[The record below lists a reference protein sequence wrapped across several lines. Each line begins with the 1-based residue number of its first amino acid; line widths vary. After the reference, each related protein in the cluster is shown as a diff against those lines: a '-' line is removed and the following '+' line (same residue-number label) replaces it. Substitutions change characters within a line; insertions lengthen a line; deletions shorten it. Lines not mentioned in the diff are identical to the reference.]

1 MYITES
7 TELSNWMDR
16 ASLDGRY
23 GIDIEFIRERTYYP
37 QLALIQISVG
47 SDLALLDPLGDVDL
61 SPLIATVDDPAI
73 IKVVHAGS
81 QDLEIL
87 ENLSG
92 SIPRAVFDTQIA
104 SAFIGLGL
112 QPSYA
117 ATCGQLLDVVVEKG
131 ESWTDWLRRPLTQ
144 AQEIYALDDVRHL
157 LPLHDVLVSQLEKEG
172 RLPWAL
178 DEMKK
183 YERDTTYH
191 PPLDVQVRKVKRSGT
206 LKERGLGLLGELFRW
221 REDEAQKKDRPRRRI
236 ISDEVLVE
244 VARRS
249 PPDEDGLRKIRG
261 LDPRDLRRHGTGLLA
276 AVARGNAIE
285 EGDLPVILR
294 RRRLEP
300 QEEAAVEL
308 ATSALRALCRA
319 KRIAPPLVARG
330 DDVESLVRDHYG
342 SCLVAADHNLL
353 HGWRGELFGES
364 LIGFLEGKFQL
375 GFDVES
381 GFPDLRPSR

>member
-1 MYITES
+1 
-7 TELSNWMDR
+7 
-16 ASLDGRY
+16 
-23 GIDIEFIRERTYYP
+23 
-37 QLALIQISVG
+37 
-47 SDLALLDPLGDVDL
+47 
-61 SPLIATVDDPAI
+61 
-73 IKVVHAGS
+73 
-81 QDLEIL
+81 
-87 ENLSG
+87 
-92 SIPRAVFDTQIA
+92 
-104 SAFIGLGL
+104 
-112 QPSYA
+112 
-117 ATCGQLLDVVVEKG
+117 
-131 ESWTDWLRRPLTQ
+131 
-144 AQEIYALDDVRHL
+144 
-157 LPLHDVLVSQLEKEG
+157 
-172 RLPWAL
+172 
-178 DEMKK
+178 MKK

-191 PPLDVQVRKVKRSGT
+191 PPLEGQVRKVKRSGT

-221 REDEAQKKDRPRRRI
+221 REEEAQNKDRPRRRI

-249 PPDEDGLRKIRG
+249 PPDEDGLKKIRG

-353 HGWRGELFGES
+353 QGWRGELFGES

-381 GFPDLRPSR
+381 GFPNLRPSR